1 MFVNPIM
8 ACEQSEVQTEIYVS
22 DLQLKTGVIIQ
33 TILQVLF
40 LKVPLKIYS
49 GYFATLLFHKSDV
62 HPVLTDC
69 RQPRFVYIH
78 SL

>member
-22 DLQLKTGVIIQ
+22 DLQLKPGVIIQ

-49 GYFATLLFHKSDV
+49 GIL
-62 HPVLTDC
+62 
-69 RQPRFVYIH
+69 QPFSFIKAMCIL
-78 SL
+78 S